1 MDSYATTIVFRG
13 SIAVLGGISEWQT
26 DGDTGKRTHGAILS
40 NRDAR
45 KYLKLHQFVF
55 ILAL

>member
-13 SIAVLGGISEWQT
+13 GIALLGGISEWQT
-26 DGDTGKRTHGAILS
+26 DGHTGKRTYGAILS